1 MTEEERKEKREKGV
15 LYLRHRLQ
23 KGFLTR
29 DQTPKEEEMATMS
42 EYFKQLENYTD
53 LEGEIIKNTK
63 IHKVLK
69 AIIKLNSIPKEEEF
83 KFKQRSNEL
92 LSGWSSALSSD
103 MEIPAQGPPASAPV
117 TTNGVNHEEKSGSK
131 PAEPAKEHD
140 SAEAE
145 PLKEAAGDGD
155 VSMTDAKNQA
165 PADTPIATEAVSEPN
180 ATA

>member
-1 MTEEERKEKREKGV
+1 V

-42 EYFKQLENYTD
+42 DYFKQLENYVD
-53 LEGEIIKNTK
+53 LEGDIIKATK

-69 AIIKLNSIPKEEEF
+69 AIIKLNSIPKEEDF

-92 LSGWSSALSSD
+92 LNRWSAALSSD
-103 MEIPAQGPPASAPV
+103 METSLQAPTAPAPA
-117 TTNGVNHEEKSGSK
+117 TNGVNHEEKLASK
-131 PAEPAKEHD
+131 PDEPAASEAPVASTG
-140 SAEAE
+140 SATEDVPGKDA
-145 PLKEAAGDGD
+145 DGD
-155 VSMTDAKNQA
+155 VSMAGAKGEA
-165 PADTPIATEAVSEPN
+165 PVAAPTATEAVAEPT